1 MRGRSRII
9 STLAQRVRANNAA
22 QITALDVWRKNSIR
36 PPAGDDS
43 GVSLY
48 TNFSHEATPAVS
60 RKFSGRFPVGC
71 PDGFLP
77 VPEFPCGSWWT
88 ERKGRFQPLPSYLPA
103 SM

>member
-22 QITALDVWRKNSIR
+22 QITALDVWRKNSLR

-60 RKFSGRFPVGC
+60 RKFSGRFPSVARMAFC
-71 PDGFLP
+71 PFLN
-77 VPEFPCGSWWT
+77 FPAGAGVRK
-88 ERKGRFQPLPSYLPA
+88 ERGVSSPLPSYLPA